1 MPYCGIIS
9 FGCRKAMIIMVNN
22 IGIVENCVGII
33 GTGSY
38 LPERVLTNFDLEKMV
53 DTSDSW
59 IKERTGIS
67 ERRIASEAQTS
78 SDLAAK
84 AAELALMDAGLKPEE
99 IDLIIVATVTPDY
112 YFPSTA
118 CLVQNR
124 LQASNAAAF
133 DISAACS
140 GFIYALT
147 IAWQHIKTGYYKNA
161 LVIGADALSK
171 IADWEDR
178 STCVLFGDGAGAF
191 VLGRV
196 EEGGIMS
203 TKMGSDGTG
212 ARHLTCPATYF
223 GAEELEKRNGV
234 KKATIWMNGQE
245 VFKFAVNIMPHAFEK
260 ALEEAG
266 IAAEQVDWFIPHQA
280 NLRIIEASA
289 KKFKLPMDKFIVTLQ
304 KFGNTSA
311 SSIPIA
317 VDECIRSGKV
327 KRGDI
332 LAMAAFGA
340 GLTWGSAVVRL

>member
-1 MPYCGIIS
+1 
-9 FGCRKAMIIMVNN
+9 MIRMAAN
-22 IGIVENCVGII
+22 GVGII
-33 GTGSY
+33 GTGSFV
-38 LPERVLTNFDLEKMV
+38 PEKVLTNSELEKMV

-67 ERRIASEAQTS
+67 ERRIASDGQTT
-78 SDLAAK
+78 SDLATM
-84 AAELALMDAGLKPEE
+84 AAERAILNACIEPEDL
-99 IDLIIVATVTPDY
+99 DLIIVATITPDCF
-112 YFPSTA
+112 FPSTA
-118 CLVQNR
+118 CLVQQR
-124 LQASNAAAF
+124 LKATNATAF

-147 IAWQHIKTGYYKNA
+147 VAWQHIKTGYYKNA

-171 IADWEDR
+171 ITDWEDR

-196 EEGGIMS
+196 ADGGIMS

-212 ARHLTCPATYF
+212 ANFLTCPAICF
-223 GAEELEKRNGV
+223 SPQELEKRNGV
-234 KKATIWMNGQE
+234 KKSTIWMNGQE
-245 VFKFAVNIMPHAFEK
+245 VFRFAVNIMPYAFEK
-260 ALEEAG
+260 AIEEAG
-266 IAAEQVDWFIPHQA
+266 ITVGRVDWFIPHQA
-280 NLRIIEASA
+280 NLRIIEESA

-317 VDECIRSGKV
+317 VDENIRIGKI
-327 KRGDI
+327 KKGDI

>member
-1 MPYCGIIS
+1 METG
-9 FGCRKAMIIMVNN
+9 
-22 IGIVENCVGII
+22 VGII

-38 LPERVLTNFDLEKMV
+38 LPEKVLTNFDLEKMV

-67 ERRIASEAQTS
+67 ERRIAAEAEFS
-78 SDLAAK
+78 SDLAVK
-84 AAELALMDAGLKPEE
+84 AAQQALASARLKPED

-118 CLVQNR
+118 CLVQSR
-124 LQASNAAAF
+124 LKAANAAAF
-133 DISAACS
+133 DISAACA

-147 IAWQHIKTGYYKNA
+147 TAWQYIKSGYYNNA

-171 IADWEDR
+171 ITDWEDR

-196 EEGGIMS
+196 NDGGIMS
-203 TKMGSDGTG
+203 TKMGSDGRG
-212 ARHLTCPATYF
+212 AAHLTCPATCF
-223 GAEELEKRNGV
+223 VPEELEKRKGA
-234 KKATIWMNGQE
+234 KRSTIWMNGQE
-245 VFKFAVNIMPHAFEK
+245 VFKFAVNIMPHAFEQ
-260 ALEEAG
+260 ALKEAG
-266 IAAEQVDWFIPHQA
+266 ISAGQVDWFIPHQA

-289 KKFKLPMDKFIVTLQ
+289 RKFGLPMDKFIVTLER
-304 KFGNTSA
+304 FGNTSA

-317 VDECIRSGKV
+317 IDESIRSGKI
-327 KRGDI
+327 KKGDT

-340 GLTWGSAVVRL
+340 GLTWASAVIKL